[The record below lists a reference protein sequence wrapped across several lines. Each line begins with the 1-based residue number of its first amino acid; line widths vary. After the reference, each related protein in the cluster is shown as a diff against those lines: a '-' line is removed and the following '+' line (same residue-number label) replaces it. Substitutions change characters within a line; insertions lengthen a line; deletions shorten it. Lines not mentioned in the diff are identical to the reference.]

1 MSNSW
6 TIASSAK
13 RHVSVELSGDALER
27 LRREDEE
34 PVEIVQIGPDRY
46 RVSVDFGEPF
56 TEQQRELA
64 AHLLARRYGSTT
76 KT

>member
-1 MSNSW
+1 MHV
-6 TIASSAK
+6 TI
-13 RHVSVELSGDALER
+13 ELTADALER
-27 LRREDEE
+27 LRSEDEE
-34 PVEIVQIGPDRY
+34 PVETVQIGPDRY

-56 TEQQRELA
+56 AEEQRDLA

>member
-1 MSNSW
+1 MTNSGRGASPQKW
-6 TIASSAK
+6 HVTID
-13 RHVSVELSGDALER
+13 LTGDALGR
-27 LRREDEE
+27 FRSEDEE
-34 PVEIVQIGPDRY
+34 PVETVQIGLYRY
-46 RVSVDFGEPF
+46 RVTVDFGEPF

>member
-1 MSNSW
+1 MNSG
-6 TIASSAK
+6 SSASRPK
-13 RHVSVELSGDALER
+13 PLVFVELSGDALER
-27 LRREDEE
+27 LRSEDEE
-34 PVEIVQIGPDRY
+34 PIEIVQIGPDRY

>member
-1 MSNSW
+1 MKEN
-6 TIASSAK
+6 
-13 RHVSVELSGDALER
+13 
-27 LRREDEE
+27 EE
-34 PVEIVQIGPDRY
+34 PVEVVQIGPDRY

-56 TEQQRELA
+56 AEEQRDLA